1 VPEFLLEWVSS
12 APIPVIGM
20 FLLISMIAAAAVG
33 GWVKFRHAVPE
44 GTRDDK
50 DTYIVSSVLGLL
62 ALLMAFTFSL
72 AIDRF
77 ETRRAL
83 VVEDAN
89 AIGTAYLRVQLLE
102 EPHRTR
108 LSHLLTAYT
117 DNMITM
123 AKLPQ
128 PVPRALL
135 DQDDQ
140 LLADIWSATV
150 AAFNTPQTMPFVNTL
165 QQAINAVID
174 LDSSRRAARQARVPA
189 EVFGVLLVYLVGTSC
204 VLGNVLGFGRARL
217 APAFLVL
224 LLSLSFLLII
234 DIDRATAGGITESQ
248 GPMEALSKSM
258 HAQPPGTFDH
268 WRIPAR

>member
-1 VPEFLLEWVSS
+1 MPEFLLEWVSN
-12 APIPVIGM
+12 APIPVIGT
-20 FLLISMIAAAAVG
+20 FLLISMVAAAAIG
-33 GWVKFRHAVPE
+33 GWVKSRRAVPE
-44 GTRDDK
+44 GAKEDK
-50 DTYIVSSVLGLL
+50 DSYIVSSVLGLL

-89 AIGTAYLRVQLLE
+89 AIGTAYLRAQLLD

-108 LSHLLTAYT
+108 LSRLLIAYT
-117 DNMITM
+117 DNMITL
-123 AKLPQ
+123 ARLPA
-128 PVPRALL
+128 PVPRARL
-135 DQDDQ
+135 DQDDRI
-140 LLADIWSATV
+140 LTDIWSATA
-150 AAFNTPQTMPFVNTL
+150 AAFDTPKTMPFVNTL

-174 LDSSRRAARQARVPA
+174 LDASRRAARQARVPA
-189 EVFGVLLVYLVGTSC
+189 EVFGVLLVYLVGTAG
-204 VLGNVLGFGRARL
+204 VLGNVLGLGRARL
-217 APAFLVL
+217 AAGFLLL

-248 GPMEALSKSM
+248 GPMEELSRSL